1 MAWMVNGNE
10 PGEKGRKENRVDW
23 QATKAA
29 CVLSLLGELVG
40 GLYLKSFVS
49 SDGVDKWSLW

>member
-1 MAWMVNGNE
+1 MVNGDE
-10 PGEKGRKENRVDW
+10 RKTVVQERKNRVDW
-23 QATKAA
+23 QATKVT

>member
-1 MAWMVNGNE
+1 MEMNVKR
-10 PGEKGRKENRVDW
+10 PFRKGKERKNRADW
-23 QATKAA
+23 QATKVT